1 VFGDEEGHFAF
12 PCPLL
17 MTSIHFLAQW
27 IFSYVACAV
36 APQTVGS
43 ARVETMSWPE
53 WWATSVPCGLVTS
66 GDVGLSNL
74 AQARMTLS
82 FYTMVKSSTP
92 IFVLGWAYWF
102 GIERITWTLVLV
114 VVIIAAGEYLTVLGQ
129 ERFDRDGFALCLAAS
144 MMAGARWTLVQLK
157 LRNLDPP
164 LKSTIAT
171 MRLLSPSMFFSLF
184 AVSLALERPWAKL
197 GGDDAQQ
204 VMVIFGLGLLGAFFA
219 ICMIL
224 CEFYLIMHANAIV
237 LMIGGVLKEMVTI
250 FIGVTFFHDILNRIN
265 MSGCAV
271 VFLGVSLYKM
281 SHYMDMLKEKDES
294 EVKDEIGN
302 SSNGHFRQG
311 GSPFRKYDRVSGE
324 DDFSPDRA
332 KENDGLMMRSMDGIE
347 LRRNTSHHE
356 GNNLDLR
363 RNSHHESGGS
373 GGSSSSILRLPE
385 GMELRRNVSH
395 HDGSNA
401 LDPSRI
407 SPAASSPIL
416 QLM

>member
-1 VFGDEEGHFAF
+1 
-12 PCPLL
+12 
-17 MTSIHFLAQW
+17 
-27 IFSYVACAV
+27 
-36 APQTVGS
+36 
-43 ARVETMSWPE
+43 
-53 WWATSVPCGLVTS
+53 
-66 GDVGLSNL
+66 
-74 AQARMTLS
+74 
-82 FYTMVKSSTP
+82 
-92 IFVLGWAYWF
+92 
-102 GIERITWTLVLV
+102 
-114 VVIIAAGEYLTVLGQ
+114 
-129 ERFDRDGFALCLAAS
+129 
-144 MMAGARWTLVQLK
+144 
-157 LRNLDPP
+157 
-164 LKSTIAT
+164 
-171 MRLLSPSMFFSLF
+171 
-184 AVSLALERPWAKL
+184 
-197 GGDDAQQ
+197 
-204 VMVIFGLGLLGAFFA
+204 
-219 ICMIL
+219 
-224 CEFYLIMHANAIV
+224 